1 VEVEVL
7 IDTREQQPLEF
18 NKSTILKLDF
28 GDYTL
33 GGDDFTNTFVDRKSA
48 GDFLS
53 TFGGQV
59 DRFRR
64 EMQRCVELDSYMYIV
79 VEKPLAAIE
88 KEAMFTKGRRVSKLG
103 WVFSN
108 LISVQ
113 HEFAGHC
120 QFVFTDSRSH
130 SEEIIPKLLSL
141 GKKLWDV
148 DVQYFL
154 DKEER

>member
-1 VEVEVL
+1 
-7 IDTREQQPLEF
+7 
-18 NKSTILKLDF
+18 
-28 GDYTL
+28 
-33 GGDDFTNTFVDRKSA
+33 
-48 GDFLS
+48 
-53 TFGGQV
+53 
-59 DRFRR
+59 
-64 EMQRCVELDSYMYIV
+64 MQRCVELDSYMYIV